1 MPRGRSALPALIST
15 SKVAKSAICS
25 RDAFAGRHSRHRLDI
40 VALEARTGKAA
51 SHASIS
57 SDRHIDLPPT
67 ARDRSAL
74 VLCNR
79 HRFVELRYRA
89 RRRRYIGDKGH
100 EVRPS
105 LMRKAAI
112 DCSLFPDASDFVR
125 CWRRWVRRDWR
136 RLDLSMRV
144 RTPAFRASNTSQQY
158 TDDLLIKGQDK

>member
-25 RDAFAGRHSRHRLDI
+25 RDLR
-40 VALEARTGKAA
+40 ALRGGIHVTASTSSPLRARTGKAA

-89 RRRRYIGDKGH
+89 QRRRYIGDKGH

-112 DCSLFPDASDFVR
+112 DCSLFP
-125 CWRRWVRRDWR
+125 
-136 RLDLSMRV
+136 
-144 RTPAFRASNTSQQY
+144 
-158 TDDLLIKGQDK
+158 